1 MPGQPGGLSAYKP
14 ERETWGS
21 VVSKPPPTR
30 SLAGVELF
38 AALDEEDR
46 RRIEARCRWRTYRT
60 GERILEMGSESREVF
75 FLVSG
80 AASALNYSFS
90 GREIAFANFSSG
102 SYFGELSAI
111 DAQPRSASIVATEE
125 CLVASMSGDEFLDL
139 LRQRVEVTFKVFQ
152 RLATM
157 VRASDVRIMEL
168 STLAASARVYSEL
181 LRMAKPEM
189 AVPGMWVIHPLPP
202 LREVAS
208 RASTTRETVNRAITQ
223 LYPTG
228 IIRRKGRNLY
238 VTDKAKL
245 ELIIKELQHSGKG
258 HD

>member
-1 MPGQPGGLSAYKP
+1 MQKAPQTK
-14 ERETWGS
+14 T
-21 VVSKPPPTR
+21 
-30 SLAGVELF
+30 LAGIELF
-38 AALDEEDR
+38 SGLDETELK
-46 RRIEARCRWRTYRT
+46 RIEGRCRWRTFRV

-75 FLVSG
+75 FLVHGS
-80 AASALNYSFS
+80 ASALNYSFS
-90 GREIAFANFSSG
+90 GREIAFATFSAG

-125 CLVASMSGDEFLDL
+125 CLVANLSGEEFLDI

-202 LREVAS
+202 LREIAS

-228 IIRRKGRNLY
+228 LIRRKGRNLY

-245 ELIIKELQHSGKG
+245 QLIIKELRHSGKA
-258 HD
+258 HE

>member
-1 MPGQPGGLSAYKP
+1 MVPK
-14 ERETWGS
+14 T
-21 VVSKPPPTR
+21 PPTR
-30 SLAGVELF
+30 TLSGIEVF
-38 AALDEEDR
+38 FGLDEAER
-46 RRIEARCRWRTYRT
+46 RRLESRCRWRVFRT
-60 GERILEMGSESREVF
+60 GERILESGSESREVF
-75 FLVSG
+75 FLVHGS
-80 AASALNYSFS
+80 ASALNYSLS
-90 GREIAFANFSSG
+90 GREIAFATFSTG
-102 SYFGELSAI
+102 DYFGELAAI
-111 DAQPRSASIVATEE
+111 DAQPRSASIVASEE
-125 CLVASMSGDEFLDL
+125 SLVASLSGEEFLDL

-152 RLATM
+152 RLAGM

-181 LRMAKPEM
+181 LRMAKPEQ

-202 LREVAS
+202 LREIAS

-228 IIRRKGRNLY
+228 LIRRKGRNLY

-245 ELIIKELQHSGKG
+245 QLIVKELQHTGKG